1 MNVDTDSIFN
11 WRILENE
18 EAAINNAEGQRMHFT
33 LNKRMFVWTV
43 RLKMGLKEIN
53 VILSLKNYKQ
63 NNKQSNIISEPNPWN
78 I

>member
-33 LNKRMFVWTV
+33 LNKRMFV
-43 RLKMGLKEIN
+43 
-53 VILSLKNYKQ
+53 
-63 NNKQSNIISEPNPWN
+63 
-78 I
+78 